1 MFQQDLDKR
10 RDLGRR
16 LSPAVEGGEEIRTIF
31 DRGRF
36 IKQQGAGELDFLA
49 GQLRAA
55 LGVGRE
61 FGEFHFQRMKP
72 QRLLNGQ

>member
-16 LSPAVEGGEEIRTIF
+16 FPPAVKGGEKIRALF

-36 IKQQGAGELDFLA
+36 IEQETAGELDVLA
-49 GQLRAA
+49 GQFRAA
-55 LGVGRE
+55 LGMGRE

-72 QRLLNGQ
+72 QRLLIGQ